1 MKEWVLIASGNSD
14 WMTYVMTINFLLFVF
29 CKWRYQPQFFSF
41 LRVIDTPLYFNN
53 YAERPIYSQ
62 GFVLLSVL
70 FSLINISLFI
80 CFYLSKNQ
88 YASLEFNLFAI
99 ILFGICATIALRQII
114 LTVLSYF
121 LELQHFINQYQ
132 FRTSTYL
139 FRLNIFIFMG
149 LILYYYTFELSP
161 IFFEVFALISGFLYV
176 LYHLLVVKQLFSI
189 INQGGL
195 YFILYLCTL
204 KLSPWILLINGLKQS
219 L

>member
-1 MKEWVLIASGNSD
+1 MQ
-14 WMTYVMTINFLLFVF
+14 
-29 CKWRYQPQFFSF
+29 R
-41 LRVIDTPLYFNN
+41 
-53 YAERPIYSQ
+53 
-62 GFVLLSVL
+62 LS
-70 FSLINISLFI
+70 
-80 CFYLSKNQ
+80 
-88 YASLEFNLFAI
+88 
-99 ILFGICATIALRQII
+99 
-114 LTVLSYF
+114 
-121 LELQHFINQYQ
+121 
-132 FRTSTYL
+132 
-139 FRLNIFIFMG
+139 IFMG